1 MRLNRP
7 ITAIAAGSVVA
18 IALSGCAAS
27 TGGADGS
34 GEKDDVVT
42 IRVGDY
48 PSADQEAA
56 RAVFETRVEQFEKAN
71 PDIDI
76 EPVEQVWEAQTF
88 QAGVAGGTLPT
99 VLKVPFTEIQGLI
112 ARGQVADITAQL
124 DEAGIMD
131 KLNPQSATVA
141 QDAEGRQFGVPV
153 NPYAIGLYYNRDL
166 FAQAGLDPNAPPETW
181 DEVVEY
187 AKAITDATGKAGYAQ
202 MTTENTGGWMLTA
215 QIYSMGGSIENE
227 KGTKITFDDEPA
239 KQALEY
245 LSRMRWEDGSMGS
258 NFLYNMADLGKEFG
272 AGNIGMFLSA
282 PSGSY
287 GAVVNTYGM
296 PREVVGIGPVPT
308 GPGNDGKVLAGGSV
322 QIVSPK
328 ATDAEKAAAVR
339 WIEFVDLNVYSDEE
353 AARTAAE
360 ATVTDGGSV
369 GIPRVSPVAPELY
382 EKYLG
387 WVEEFINVPQQNVQ
401 AYNDN
406 LQEVELKAEPVTA
419 AQEVYALLDSAVQ
432 KVLTEQGTD
441 IDALLSETAS
451 AAQEKIDRAS
461 R

>member
-1 MRLNRP
+1 MRLTRP
-7 ITAIAAGSVVA
+7 ALALAAGSA
-18 IALSGCAAS
+18 IAVALSGCAGPS
-27 TGGADGS
+27 DGTGGTAEDNG
-34 GEKDDVVT
+34 VVT
-42 IRVGDY
+42 IQVGDY
-48 PSADQEAA
+48 PTADQEAA

-76 EPVEQVWEAQTF
+76 EPIEQVWEAQTF

-141 QDAEGRQFGVPV
+141 QDADGKQFGVPV
-153 NPYAIGLYYNRDL
+153 NPYAIGLYYNKQL
-166 FAQAGLDPNAPPETW
+166 FEQAGLDPNSPPETW

-187 AKAITDATGKAGYAQ
+187 AKAITDATGKTGYAQ

-227 KGTKITFDDEPA
+227 KGTEITFDDEPA
-239 KQALEY
+239 RQALAY
-245 LSRMRWEDGSMGS
+245 LSKMRWDDGSMGS

-308 GPGNDGKVLAGGSV
+308 GPGYDGHVLAGGSV
-322 QIVSPK
+322 EIVSPD
-328 ATDAEKAAAVR
+328 ATDAQKAAAVK
-339 WIEFVDLNVYSDEE
+339 WIDFIDLNVYSDEE
-353 AARTAAE
+353 AARSAAE
-360 ATVTDGGSV
+360 ATVADGGSV

-387 WVEEFINVPQQNVQ
+387 WVEEFINVPQENVQ

-406 LQEVELKAEPVTA
+406 LAEVELKAEPVTA
-419 AQEVYALLDSAVQ
+419 AQEVYALLDSAIQ
-432 KVLTEQGTD
+432 KVLTEQNTD
-441 IDALLSETAS
+441 IDAVVTEAAT
-451 AAQEKIDRAS
+451 AAQEKIDRAA